1 MIKIAKNGK
10 VSIHFDSLEQLKEA
24 IPVNIPVSIPGFEG
38 YSLEIKLTIDDKLK
52 NTYSEIIKKYEY
64 IDEILK
70 NKKQISWGIINYSEE
85 VLIILAWI
93 YSVYLK
99 YSVIIFLPNKVVP
112 EVINTH
118 IEKFNKQF
126 GESLSLDQFMLF
138 PGTIK
143 SIEEFE
149 ESVKPLK
156 KNKLVFLSGYSDILF
171 NDLMLL
177 NKRRFNTQLK
187 KIIKKCDFV
196 HILSVTD
203 LKVLDIDSIKDL
215 KYYQLESQRDLKTII
230 DSVDIIDLLDY
241 DNQFDPNVLVELILD
256 AVKNENKTF
265 YLLLDLETHDLKNIE
280 RLLTEKEI
288 RVSRNESPDCD
299 VVINSCKK
307 GFNVFLSMDYSCYVI
322 LPPIISNPIDLI
334 YYLKGFRN
342 PNSIIY
348 VESSRINNIQRNINK
363 ILKIEFKIRIKD
375 SESVFD
381 TYSEVLNE
389 LNGKYSI
396 TDPIMASDH
405 YFRTEYSSI
414 KNLENIPKET
424 YEQIR
429 NFVKFKVE
437 HKINVEIKTC
447 QLSTPCSPKDRSKK
461 LNSLANKVT
470 SFNYR
475 CEVTCELFNDFTIG
489 IVLWNEMFSKRII
502 KLDKES
508 KAFIYQNTMGKWRYS
523 LINYK

>member
-1 MIKIAKNGK
+1 M
-10 VSIHFDSLEQLKEA
+10 
-24 IPVNIPVSIPGFEG
+24 
-38 YSLEIKLTIDDKLK
+38 
-52 NTYSEIIKKYEY
+52 
-64 IDEILK
+64 K

-414 KNLENIPKET
+414 KNLENIPKKLMNKLET
-424 YEQIR
+424 
-429 NFVKFKVE
+429 
-437 HKINVEIKTC
+437 
-447 QLSTPCSPKDRSKK
+447 L
-461 LNSLANKVT
+461 
-470 SFNYR
+470 
-475 CEVTCELFNDFTIG
+475 
-489 IVLWNEMFSKRII
+489 
-502 KLDKES
+502 
-508 KAFIYQNTMGKWRYS
+508 
-523 LINYK
+523 